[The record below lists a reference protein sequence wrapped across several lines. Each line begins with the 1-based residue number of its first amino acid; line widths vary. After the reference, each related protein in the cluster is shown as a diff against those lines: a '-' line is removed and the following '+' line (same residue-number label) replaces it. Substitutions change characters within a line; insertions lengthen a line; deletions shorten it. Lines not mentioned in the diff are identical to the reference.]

1 MERARKTSSWVQ
13 TAKRYAGSIQG
24 RFLVGFLVV
33 LMVLTGTTSLVVA
46 TQLRPLLVN
55 KNVEIANQTGAA
67 MVVELGQRI
76 AMAETL
82 AHAISHAAENLPLD
96 EELFHQI
103 IPNMFEF
110 EGMGAIIAGG
120 GVWPEPHLFDPD
132 LERRAFFW
140 GRDATGELKYFDDYN
155 TSAAGYHHEEWYVP
169 ARILPHTGCVW
180 SRSYMDPHSREPM
193 VTCSTAYH
201 RDGALA
207 GVVTVDLRLADLATF
222 FAQATRDVGG
232 YAFAVDHNN
241 QLLSFPDHQIATVD
255 RATSHGAVLNEHI
268 GINILAER
276 APGLRQAADY
286 LTAVNNALVDDARND
301 TELREIEA
309 RIALGSYQI
318 NNTEAALIAA
328 LYAPSHTHAEGALQ
342 AMEHLELDSDIVLG
356 EPVRAAVFDVPQ
368 THWKVIVV
376 TPTSTAI
383 ASANAASRHVIL
395 ALLIVVAV
403 ATAAWQLA
411 VGHYLV
417 SPIRKTSQH
426 LRAATCAGAD
436 TAIYVNDV
444 RNDEL
449 GDLLKAF
456 NSRTHLAADAR
467 EELERE
473 VDVRRKAESASRAAQ
488 KRAEE
493 ACRLQAEFVAN
504 MSHEVRT
511 PLHGLLGM
519 ANVLAK
525 TDMDKRHL
533 SYVDT
538 ITSCGESLMAILN
551 DIMDISKIEAGSL
564 TLDRNAFHLGS
575 LVRGSTN
582 AAADVAAK
590 NGVALTCHIHA
601 DLTHYYEGD
610 AKRIGQIITNFADNA
625 VKFTERGEVKVSV
638 QEAAHGRL
646 RFCVTDTGPGIPKD
660 KLNAIFERF
669 RQLDGSR
676 TRKHGGTGLGLPIC
690 RELVKAM
697 GGKLGVRTKV
707 GVGSE
712 FWFDIPLPASTRDA
726 MSHLRET
733 SAPSSNESQA
743 AA

>member
-1 MERARKTSSWVQ
+1 MERARKTPSWVQ

-24 RFLVGFLVV
+24 RFLVGFLLV

-82 AHAISHAAENLPLD
+82 AQAIAHAAENLPLD
-96 EELFHQI
+96 EEMFHQI

-110 EGMGAIIAGG
+110 EGLGAIIAGG
-120 GVWPEPHLFDPD
+120 GVWPEPYLFDPA

-140 GRDATGELKYFDDYN
+140 GRGATGELKYFDDYN

-207 GVVTVDLRLADLATF
+207 GVVTVDLRLADLAAF

-241 QLLSFPDHQIATVD
+241 QLLSFPDRQIATVD
-255 RATSHGAVLNEHI
+255 RATSDGAVLNEYI
-268 GINILAER
+268 GINTLAER

-286 LTAVNNALVDDARND
+286 LTAVNDALVDDARNR
-301 TELREIEA
+301 TELRETEA
-309 RIALGSYQI
+309 RIALNSYQI
-318 NNTEAALIAA
+318 NNTEAALISA

-342 AMEHLELDSDIVLG
+342 AMEQLELDSDIVLG
-356 EPVRAAVFDVPQ
+356 EPVRATVFDVPQ
-368 THWKVIVV
+368 THWKVILV

-383 ASANAASRHVIL
+383 ASANAASRQVIL

-417 SPIRKTSQH
+417 TPIRRTAQR

-444 RNDEL
+444 RDDEL

-456 NSRTHLAADAR
+456 NSRTHLAAAAR

-525 TDMDKRHL
+525 TDMNKRNL

-538 ITSCGESLMAILN
+538 ITSCGESLLSILN
-551 DIMDISKIEAGSL
+551 NIMDISKIEAGGL
-564 TLDRNAFHLGS
+564 TLDRSAFHLGS
-575 LVRGSTN
+575 LVRHSTN
-582 AAADVAAK
+582 AAANVAAK
-590 NGVALTCHIHA
+590 NGVALTRHVHTDLA
-601 DLTHYYEGD
+601 DYYEGD
-610 AKRIGQIITNFADNA
+610 AKRIGQIITNLADNA

-638 QEAAHGRL
+638 QETSRGRL

-660 KLNAIFERF
+660 KLSAVFERF
-669 RQLDGSR
+669 RQLDGSH

-697 GGKLGVRTKV
+697 SGKLGVRTKV
-707 GVGSE
+707 GVGSV
-712 FWFDIPLPASTRDA
+712 FWFDIPLPASTSDA

-733 SAPSSNESQA
+733 DAPPSDENQA